1 MTIEQTAQQLEL
13 AAQILRTGHPWGY
26 RHIADSRHKY
36 NTPIEVVADGNT
48 LSPLLA
54 TPPDGRPL
62 HNPDNLTAE
71 QVGVGYRL
79 LLPVELDGRHKKACE
94 VWNGKNDWSGEH
106 LAFAR
111 YKFLSYRLPLSVP
124 WPEPEKPDLY
134 AELKAAHAA
143 GKVVQVIDCG
153 KWLDLPTPNWCEP
166 VGRYRIKPAESAK
179 PEPADP
185 YAELKAAHATGKVIQ
200 WFNGTTWL
208 DLIKPVDPNPL
219 WLHPAKDLRIKPEE
233 PAFQLPPCA
242 PGMRWHRE
250 DGWTADDL
258 PQGYRPLAIGEG
270 YIAGDQYRIPRNP
283 EWRTETFTG
292 RKIITK
298 KETAWF
304 RTTRLLTF
312 EHAGKTWTWHRPGD
326 PTPCD
331 GERMVHI
338 LTRDNDFSKEPCKAE
353 DYEWSQIEGSGRFA
367 EIIGWRYAE
376 PQTKTVPLGPEDVP
390 PGSVF
395 GKHDRISFTWH
406 QVIGVYKSTIKLSIN
421 AGTYAYEQLVED
433 WQINRSIPLTGKW
446 NPDAWEPCHKKYDC

>member
-1 MTIEQTAQQLEL
+1 MTTEQTAQQLEL

-26 RHIADSRHKY
+26 RRIAGSRYKY

-166 VGRYRIKPAESAK
+166 VGRYRIKPTESAK

-185 YAELKAAHATGKVIQ
+185 YAE
-200 WFNGTTWL
+200 
-208 DLIKPVDPNPL
+208 
-219 WLHPAKDLRIKPEE
+219 
-233 PAFQLPPCA
+233 
-242 PGMRWHRE
+242 
-250 DGWTADDL
+250 
-258 PQGYRPLAIGEG
+258 
-270 YIAGDQYRIPRNP
+270 
-283 EWRTETFTG
+283 
-292 RKIITK
+292 
-298 KETAWF
+298 
-304 RTTRLLTF
+304 
-312 EHAGKTWTWHRPGD
+312 
-326 PTPCD
+326 
-331 GERMVHI
+331 
-338 LTRDNDFSKEPCKAE
+338 
-353 DYEWSQIEGSGRFA
+353 
-367 EIIGWRYAE
+367 
-376 PQTKTVPLGPEDVP
+376 PQTKTVPLDPEDVP

-406 QVIGVYKSTIKLSIN
+406 QVIGVHKSTIKLSIN